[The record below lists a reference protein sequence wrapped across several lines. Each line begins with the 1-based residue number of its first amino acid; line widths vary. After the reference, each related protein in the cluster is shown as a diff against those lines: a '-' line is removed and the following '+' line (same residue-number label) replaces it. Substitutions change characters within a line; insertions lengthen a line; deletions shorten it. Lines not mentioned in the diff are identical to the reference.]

1 MNMSNVTDDMPVSE
15 YLVAKAFDKIGSYT
29 VYEYLSSKG
38 NAYIDTN
45 FKPNNNTRVEADLI
59 YAPSTTPQWFFG
71 TRDGVNVNSFGFMC
85 PSSGNYRSDFGKN
98 TNQIGATGFY
108 DSFTIDKNK
117 NMVTM
122 TSHVEHPTIPGDYYQ
137 TNVTQTNS
145 SFSCSNTLFIF
156 GMNQGGSSNSYS
168 LDAQIGTF
176 KIYDNGT
183 LIRDMVPAKNN
194 NTGKYG
200 FYDKLNSIFY
210 PKKGTGTLTPGPEI
224 SVIDTSASYSK
235 EKIASCKTV
244 ANILNII
251 PTNSSLDKRPVSC
264 GLTKTYYLS
273 IPRKL
278 NLATATWQEIHNE
291 TLKINYTNYMQYRS
305 DYADQIGTV
314 RKVNMGTRG
323 DVEFILAGI
332 AVDYDKR
339 PDKTPIE
346 NRKIAFTSWVS
357 KNVIDGVKTPYP
369 DSDLK
374 TTISSY
380 LTQFPSDLKTYVMEV
395 SKSNNKYNM
404 WRSLK
409 VWCPSYIEFG
419 GSPSTMRYDKGD
431 SYPYFNSNETRIQK
445 GYYYWTRSTYEPDPG
460 YEKKFWTVYGDS
472 GTFDNHYEGQGWLYH
487 RIGFCV

>member
-1 MNMSNVTDDMPVSE
+1 MAEVTDNMPVSE
-15 YLVAKAFDKIGSYT
+15 YLVAKAFDKIDSYT

-85 PSSGNYRSDFGKN
+85 PSSGTYRSDFGKY
-98 TNQIGATGFY
+98 TNEIGATGFY

-122 TSHVEHPTIPGDYYQ
+122 TSHVEHPMFPGDYYQ
-137 TNVTQTNS
+137 TNVTQINNG
-145 SFSCSNTLFIF
+145 FSCSNTLFIF

-183 LIRDMVPAKNN
+183 LVRDMVPVKNDM
-194 NTGKYG
+194 GEYG
-200 FYDKLNSIFY
+200 FYDKLNDVFY
-210 PKKGTGTLTPGPEI
+210 PKRGPGSLTPGPEI

-235 EKIASCKTV
+235 EKLASCKTV

-264 GLTKTYYLS
+264 GLIKTYYSS

-278 NLATATWQEIHNE
+278 NLATATWQEIHSE
-291 TLKINYTNYMQYRS
+291 TLKINYTNYEQYRS
-305 DYADQIGTV
+305 DYADQVGTV
-314 RKVNMGTRG
+314 RKVNMGIRG

-339 PDKTPIE
+339 PDRTPIE

-357 KNVIDGVKTPYP
+357 KQIIDAPATRYP
-369 DSDLK
+369 DSELR

-380 LTQFPSDLKTYVMEV
+380 LTQFPSDLQTYIMEV
-395 SKSNNKYNM
+395 SKSNNKYNY
-404 WRSLK
+404 WNSLR

-419 GSPSTMRYDKGD
+419 GSPSTMDYDEGD
-431 SYPYFNSNETRIQK
+431 SYPYFNSNETRVQK
-445 GYYYWTRSTYEPDPG
+445 GRTYWTRSTYEPDPG
-460 YEKKFWTVYGDS
+460 YDREFWIVEGYN
-472 GTFDNHYEGQGWLYH
+472 GTFNHDYEGNLFSY